1 MKNIYLALSLLG
13 VLTFSSCNK
22 DDGEDPDE
30 NTTTEKTGTLKLV
43 VSYYQGSKAPDA
55 DVQLFTS
62 QADYN
67 SQSNAVKTGKT
78 DNSGEIYFEDLP
90 TVQYWWYVKGVNGS
104 DNLSSTHWSGAA
116 LPADKITE
124 KLVQLR

>member
-1 MKNIYLALSLLG
+1 MKNIYLALSLFG
-13 VLTFSSCNK
+13 VLTLSSCNK
-22 DDGEDPDE
+22 DEGDPDT
-30 NTTTEKTGTLKLV
+30 TTTEKTGTLKLV
-43 VSYYQGSKAPDA
+43 VSYYQGSKAPNA

-67 SQSNAVKTGKT
+67 AQTNAVRTDQT
-78 DNSGEIYFEDLP
+78 DNSGEVYFTDLP

-116 LPADKITE
+116 LAADKTTE